1 MLKNCLKIS
10 VKSSLGY
17 LANEC
22 SGIGLFIHVAYYVFG
37 KFCAAKSL
45 LIGSNQMVAQYIQY
59 AGQGPWIFDQTVLTV
74 LDNLVLVLLG
84 WWCRE
89 QRISCARTK
98 DLGTGDYT
106 RAPRPPRGAQ
116 PPPCAFSRCS
126 QVHTIGAPWGCAVH
140 CDLCAGHN
148 PSTAWYL
155 GGQNIQTISRNS
167 YPYPNPP

>member
-1 MLKNCLKIS
+1 MPKRKC
-10 VKSSLGY
+10 
-17 LANEC
+17 
-22 SGIGLFIHVAYYVFG
+22 
-37 KFCAAKSL
+37 CAAKSL
-45 LIGSNQMVAQYIQY
+45 LIPLHQMVAQYIRY
-59 AGQGPWIFDQTVLTV
+59 SSQGPAIFYQTFLTV

-116 PPPCAFSRCS
+116 PPPSASSRCS
-126 QVHTIGAPWGCAVH
+126 QVYTRVRFRTACSTSVTCVCWT
-140 CDLCAGHN
+140 LCSRK

-155 GGQNIQTISRNS
+155 GGQSIQTISRNS

>member
-1 MLKNCLKIS
+1 MKSCTQCVIS
-10 VKSSLGY
+10 LENTLEVMVQSSLA
-17 LANEC
+17 LRH
-22 SGIGLFIHVAYYVFG
+22 L
-37 KFCAAKSL
+37 
-45 LIGSNQMVAQYIQY
+45 VAQYIEY
-59 AGQGPWIFDQTVLTV
+59 AGQGPRIFYQTVLTV

-84 WWCRE
+84 WCLRRE

>member
-1 MLKNCLKIS
+1 M
-10 VKSSLGY
+10 VQSSLG
-17 LANEC
+17 
-22 SGIGLFIHVAYYVFG
+22 SRQV
-37 KFCAAKSL
+37 
-45 LIGSNQMVAQYIQY
+45 VAQYMEY
-59 AGQGPWIFDQTVLTV
+59 AGQGPRIFYQTVLTA

-84 WWCRE
+84 WCLRRE

-167 YPYPNPP
+167 YPYPNPPSHYADNVGNSTLKNSLVVGLGPAATSWDTRDR